1 MRRLIPTWLPIVVIM
16 LSWQARA
23 TVARQPQASPRAAAS
38 DVKLLWQ
45 FEAGG

>member
-1 MRRLIPTWLPIVVIM
+1 MRRLIPASLSIAAVL
-16 LSWQARA
+16 LSWQAQA
-23 TVARQPQASPRAAAS
+23 TIARQQPAQQPAAS